1 VSFELGQPFEIR
13 HERERANALTMRLY
27 GEFDLSARKS
37 FQAALQRI
45 PDSNVRELVIDLAG
59 VTFID
64 SSAIRALLDARK
76 QAGHNG
82 VRVVARLPDE
92 GQVLEVLR
100 LTGVDQVLDPLDA

>member
-1 VSFELGQPFEIR
+1 LAGEPTECLR
-13 HERERANALTMRLY
+13 RERRRTFNLRLSLLPCGKAY
-27 GEFDLSARKS
+27 VGSRRNS
-37 FQAALQRI
+37 
-45 PDSNVRELVIDLAG
+45 PSNVRELVIDLAG